1 MAAFII
7 FKTIG
12 MNLVGKEETLRNDVP
27 AKGKTGFGQ
36 VMQKMDF
43 TGLFPHGSPSP
54 SPGAISSRSLPA
66 LRQRTTAENGGKWR
80 LLAEP
85 RNPHLSR
92 QPRRG
97 AGRADPGPVL
107 LRASRSVSR
116 GGPGGSVMESAL
128 RFGVFLL
135 ILPLIRAA
143 EPAESPAGPA
153 VPPDTRAAS
162 RPPAPVTD
170 VAKLCVCD
178 LLVAQCDVNC
188 CCDPDCSAAD
198 FSLFTTCSIPIVTG
212 DRRLCTQKAAVY
224 SLDVEA
230 NPPERIFTLT
240 DLVNPSVFCIH
251 AANYEQAL
259 YFSPPEIPTAEN
271 FDQLLKEFGSA
282 TFSAEPDSWIIDTES
297 QNPDANE
304 TYRYEYGVPIQTVD
318 AFLRL
323 PSPVVSSWCSDANPA
338 GFLVNQATKCTR
350 AVRVENCGSVEAVSM
365 LFYTNSSILA
375 VPKSSQMVN
384 ITVQSIIVQSLSG
397 MRTLLNGSEVP
408 RLPVTLGEL
417 CINIVLEVSYHITYT
432 DTGEIIE
439 AAASFVLGA
448 INKAALSIQ
457 QSFEISFTQVNTTP
471 VPLSGNPGY
480 VVGLPIRAGF
490 RPQGYPFLAKILTSG
505 IIQNTNKYSQL
516 TIMQSTSKQDCLA
529 AQGARTPILFGYN
542 MVSGCKLRI
551 TAAMKCQPL
560 SQTLLDLLKG
570 QNFPEYVASFGN
582 SQAQDVFD
590 WVPVI
595 THFHTSE
602 QSSCQI
608 PVSLEIEVKWT
619 KYGSL
624 VNPQARIVNVT
635 AAITTTTLKQLPSG
649 RQRTIPVMSSV
660 VFTDISSPAEPGY
673 KAWPTINIRLPFD
686 FFFPFV

>member
-1 MAAFII
+1 
-7 FKTIG
+7 
-12 MNLVGKEETLRNDVP
+12 
-27 AKGKTGFGQ
+27 
-36 VMQKMDF
+36 
-43 TGLFPHGSPSP
+43 
-54 SPGAISSRSLPA
+54 
-66 LRQRTTAENGGKWR
+66 
-80 LLAEP
+80 
-85 RNPHLSR
+85 
-92 QPRRG
+92 
-97 AGRADPGPVL
+97 
-107 LRASRSVSR
+107 
-116 GGPGGSVMESAL
+116 
-128 RFGVFLL
+128 
-135 ILPLIRAA
+135 
-143 EPAESPAGPA
+143 
-153 VPPDTRAAS
+153 
-162 RPPAPVTD
+162 

-188 CCDPDCSAAD
+188 CCDPDCSEAD
-198 FSLFTTCSIPIVTG
+198 FSLFTTCSVPVVTG
-212 DRRLCTQKAAVY
+212 DSRLCTQKAAVY

-251 AANYEQAL
+251 AANYKQAL

-271 FDQLLKEFGSA
+271 FDQLLKEFGGA
-282 TFSAEPDSWIIDTES
+282 TFSAEPDSWSIDTES

-318 AFLRL
+318 GFLRL

-338 GFLVNQATKCTR
+338 GFLVNQATKCIR
-350 AVRVENCGSVEAVSM
+350 AVRVETCGSVEAVSM
-365 LFYTNSSILA
+365 LFYINSSILA
-375 VPKSSQMVN
+375 VKNEFVFQVN
-384 ITVQSIIVQSLSG
+384 ITVQSIVVQSLSG
-397 MRTLLNGSEVP
+397 TRTLINESDVL
-408 RLPVTLGEL
+408 RLPVPLDEL
-417 CINIVLEVSYHITYT
+417 CINIVLGVSYHITYT
-432 DTGEIIE
+432 DTGEIIA

-480 VVGLPIRAGF
+480 VVGLPLRAGF
-490 RPQGYPFLAKILTSG
+490 RPQGYPSLVKILFAALS
-505 IIQNTNKYSQL
+505 TNRYSQL
-516 TIMQSTSKQDCLA
+516 TIMQSTSNQDCLA

-582 SQAQDVFD
+582 SQAQDVFE

-595 THFHTSE
+595 THLHTAE
-602 QSSCQI
+602 QRIYNTFQSLCQI

-673 KAWPTINIRLPFD
+673 KAWPTINVKLPFD